1 MNNFFN
7 NDDLIIFIDDDICPN
22 DETMLFKNLPEN
34 TIKTVANELDL
45 VEEEY
50 DTYTIKDINQILA
63 TDKQKSLR
71 NYMEIDTFEFNRE
84 IYEPAT
90 LKLYHPFDIDDI
102 STSILKNNKNKRI
115 FIVLDQYLDNN
126 HTLDKLKD
134 YLIQISEYISKNY
147 IGIVFYTSEPKII
160 TTLDESITF
169 LKNDVGLTEEQIKN
183 LSMYVNFINKGDK
196 NLQRSFEIA
205 FRRSQ
210 NSNLISLYKSSYE
223 ESINKLQEAMW
234 DVNHNEDL
242 FHYDYLME
250 GAHLDDIFYEIYINK
265 LHKTYHTK
273 CCEEYEK
280 YINPVRKATL
290 KYEENNVDI
299 KQENELNNKIFISRS
314 LKTLNKMH
322 KKESYLSKCKK
333 SDDIRFGDVFKIKD
347 SYYMV
352 ITQDC
357 DLSIRL
363 KGGRKVNSIN
373 LIEVNYSDNILK
385 NSEIIN
391 ELNELY
397 RQTNKPKSKSKKNI
411 DHIQDLLGKNTT
423 KFENLGI
430 DIMSIFNK
438 KLSDSQNLSLV
449 DYKIEVN
456 KNLKIYSVEDIFLDS
471 ITVKLP
477 DNSINEIKI
486 TKETISNSKEI
497 RLATKNYIDSRLEI
511 ILDKYKNL
519 TSETLKNISTANFI
533 SNLINIKFSFDE
545 SEKLNGFI
553 INADE
558 LSRIGNLNYIKA
570 HEILREFMNRYSRY
584 SYSYPTNL

>member
-22 DETMLFKNLPEN
+22 NENMPFMKLPEN

-45 VEEEY
+45 VQEEY

-63 TDKQKSLR
+63 TEKQKSLSD
-71 NYMEIDTFEFNRE
+71 YMEIDTLGFNRD

-115 FIVLDQYLDNN
+115 FIVLDQYLDNG

-147 IGIVFYTSEPKII
+147 IGIVFYTSEPKNI
-160 TTLDESITF
+160 TTLDESIDF
-169 LKNDVGLTEEQIKN
+169 LKKDIGLTEEQIKN
-183 LSMYVNFINKGDK
+183 LSMYVNFINKKDEH
-196 NLQRSFEIA
+196 LQRSFEIA

-210 NSNLISLYKSSYE
+210 NNNLISLYKSSYE

-314 LKTLNKMH
+314 LKTLNKMY
-322 KKESYLSKCKK
+322 KKESHLSKCKK

-347 SYYMV
+347 SHYMV

-373 LIEVNYSDNILK
+373 LIEVDYSDKILK
-385 NSEIIN
+385 NSEIIS

-411 DHIQDLLGKNTT
+411 THMQDLLEKNTT
-423 KFENLGI
+423 KFKNLGI
-430 DIMSIFNK
+430 DIMSIFNEN
-438 KLSDSQNLSLV
+438 LLNSQNLSLV

-497 RLATKNYIDSRLEI
+497 RLATKNYIDNRLRI

-519 TSETLKNISTANFI
+519 TSETLKNISNANFI

>member
-1 MNNFFN
+1 
-7 NDDLIIFIDDDICPN
+7 
-22 DETMLFKNLPEN
+22 
-34 TIKTVANELDL
+34 
-45 VEEEY
+45 
-50 DTYTIKDINQILA
+50 
-63 TDKQKSLR
+63 
-71 NYMEIDTFEFNRE
+71 
-84 IYEPAT
+84 
-90 LKLYHPFDIDDI
+90 
-102 STSILKNNKNKRI
+102 
-115 FIVLDQYLDNN
+115 
-126 HTLDKLKD
+126 
-134 YLIQISEYISKNY
+134 
-147 IGIVFYTSEPKII
+147 
-160 TTLDESITF
+160 
-169 LKNDVGLTEEQIKN
+169 
-183 LSMYVNFINKGDK
+183 MYVNFINKEDK

-223 ESINKLQEAMW
+223 ESINKLQKAMW

-299 KQENELNNKIFISRS
+299 EQENELNNKIFISRS
-314 LKTLNKMH
+314 LKTLNKMN

-333 SDDIRFGDVFKIKD
+333 SDDIRFGDVFNIKD
-347 SYYMV
+347 SHYMV

-373 LIEVNYSDNILK
+373 LIEVDYSDKILK
-385 NSEIIN
+385 NSEIIS
-391 ELNELY
+391 ELNKLY
-397 RQTNKPKSKSKKNI
+397 CQTNKLKSKPKKNTT
-411 DHIQDLLGKNTT
+411 HIQDLLKKNTT
-423 KFENLGI
+423 KFKNLGI
-430 DIMSIFNK
+430 DIMSIFNEN
-438 KLSDSQNLSLV
+438 LSDSQNLSLV

-477 DNSINEIKI
+477 DNSSNEIKI

-497 RLATKNYIDSRLEI
+497 RLATKNYIDNRLEI

-519 TSETLKNISTANFI
+519 TSETLKNISNANFI